1 MLRSVIVILFTI
13 FCTIEAYAYKPLY
26 VVNGEIMESIEHI
39 PHEDIERIDNLP
51 ANEETIAKWGIEA
64 SEGVILVTLRY
75 DQNAS
80 FHHGDFHNFTD
91 YLASVVRWDDTMPAE
106 RVSLRIEVNSNG
118 KASISE
124 VISSTSKQFLKRVT
138 RAIESAPLWSPAERD
153 GVAIE
158 SLHLVNLQLPKG
170 KSMPKEMGIII
181 R

>member
-1 MLRSVIVILFTI
+1 MEI
-13 FCTIEAYAYKPLY
+13 YAYKPLY
-26 VVNGEIMESIEHI
+26 VVNGNIVESIEHI
-39 PHEDIERIDNLP
+39 PHDDIERIDNLP

-80 FHHGDFHNFTD
+80 FHYGDCHNFTD

-124 VISSTSKQFLKRVT
+124 VISSTSKQYLKRVM
-138 RAIESAPLWSPAERD
+138 RAIEEAPLWQPAYKG
-153 GVAIE
+153 GVAMC
-158 SLHLVNLQLPKG
+158 SQHLVNLQLPKS
-170 KSMPKEMGIII
+170 KSIPKEMGIII

>member
-1 MLRSVIVILFTI
+1 MHRCVITILAI
-13 FCTIEAYAYKPLY
+13 LCTMEAYAYKPLY
-26 VVNGEIMESIEHI
+26 VVGGEVMDSIEHI

-51 ANEETIAKWGIEA
+51 ANEETIAKWGMGA

-75 DQNAS
+75 DKRATFS
-80 FHHGDFHNFTD
+80 YEGFDNFTE
-91 YLASVVRWDDTMPAE
+91 YLASTVNWNDTMTAE
-106 RVSLRIEVNSNG
+106 RISLRIMVDSSGRATIN
-118 KASISE
+118 E

-138 RAIESAPLWSPAERD
+138 RAIESAPLWSPAERN

-170 KSMPKEMGIII
+170 KSMPKEIGIVI

>member
-13 FCTIEAYAYKPLY
+13 FCIIEAQAYKPLY

-39 PHEDIERIDNLP
+39 PHEDIESIDNLP

-75 DQNAS
+75 DQNAN
-80 FHHGDFHNFTD
+80 FHYGDCHNFTD

>member
-13 FCTIEAYAYKPLY
+13 FCTIEAQAYKPLY

-91 YLASVVRWDDTMPAE
+91 YLASVVRWDDTMSAE

-124 VISSTSKQFLKRVT
+124 VISSTSKQYLKRVT
-138 RAIESAPLWSPAERD
+138 RAIEEAPLWQPAYKG
-153 GVAIE
+153 GVAMC
-158 SLHLVNLQLPKG
+158 SQHLVNLQLPKS
-170 KSMPKEMGIII
+170 KSIPKEMGIII